1 MAFAEV
7 GDIISR
13 KVSFSTAEIARF
25 AADVGDHNPLHHDP
39 DYAAATRFGGIIVSG
54 PQVIGHF
61 FSAIASHFS
70 SGTAMV
76 GLESEFKLLA
86 PAYPDTLF
94 DMSWYVTAVTP
105 SAKLGGEIVS
115 LEGTVTDPDGTIVIT
130 STFKA
135 LVVDHL

>member
-13 KVSFSTAEIARF
+13 QVSFSATEVARF
-25 AADVGDHNPLHHDP
+25 AADVGDHNPLHYDAE
-39 DYAAATRFGGIIVSG
+39 YAGATRFGGIIVSG

-86 PAYPDTLF
+86 PAYPDTLL
-94 DMSWYVTAVTP
+94 DISWRITAVAP
-105 SAKLGGEIVS
+105 NAKLGGDIVS
-115 LEGTVTDPDGTIVIT
+115 LEGTVTDPDGTVGIAA
-130 STFKA
+130 TFKA